1 MCLGIPMQIRAIDGL
16 VARCEAKGVERE
28 ANLLMLEHENLAIGD
43 FVVLHLGYAMNRVTP
58 EEAAAAWD
66 IYDQML
72 AIEATLPY

>member
-1 MCLGIPMQIRAIDGL
+1 MCLGIPMQIRSIDGL
-16 VARCEAKGVERE
+16 LARCEAKGVERE

-43 FVVLHLGYAMNRVTP
+43 FVVLHLGYAMNKITP

-72 AIEATLPY
+72 AAEARLA